1 MTERK
6 AGNKS
11 VNALAAGLV
20 TVALLF
26 VGLFVLLPGGFL
38 PGKFGASAGGPVLRV
53 VTSTTVFADL
63 AANVA
68 GDRAEVVSLIP
79 ANSDPHTWEPSTA
92 EIRALA
98 GADVFLYN
106 GLGLEPW
113 ADRLIANVGRRDLLV
128 VRLSE
133 GLQPREGVSFVV
145 PGRSAPG
152 GEQHGHDEAEH
163 AHDDKTEGHEHA
175 HDHDHDHDRDH
186 DHDHDRDRDHGHTHT
201 HEEGDPHFWLDVAN
215 AMHYVRRIEQALS
228 QADPARA
235 DYYRARAEAYLAE
248 LEELDRWIVSEIQRI
263 PPERRVLVTY
273 HDAYGYMADR
283 YGLELVG
290 FLVRNPDREPAPRE
304 MAALVEAIQERG
316 VPTVFAEPQVN
327 PRFIEA
333 LAREA
338 GVGVGILY
346 TDALTDEVPTYIE
359 MMRTNVRALVDGLS
373 R

>member
-1 MTERK
+1 
-6 AGNKS
+6 
-11 VNALAAGLV
+11 
-20 TVALLF
+20 
-26 VGLFVLLPGGFL
+26 
-38 PGKFGASAGGPVLRV
+38 
-53 VTSTTVFADL
+53 
-63 AANVA
+63 
-68 GDRAEVVSLIP
+68 
-79 ANSDPHTWEPSTA
+79 
-92 EIRALA
+92 
-98 GADVFLYN
+98 
-106 GLGLEPW
+106 
-113 ADRLIANVGRRDLLV
+113 
-128 VRLSE
+128 
-133 GLQPREGVSFVV
+133 
-145 PGRSAPG
+145 
-152 GEQHGHDEAEH
+152 
-163 AHDDKTEGHEHA
+163 HDDNAEGHEHA
-175 HDHDHDHDRDH
+175 H